1 MLVYHLYVIFCKV
14 SESWGFLG
22 GGLICFLLL
31 SCRSSLLRMPA
42 FSQTCLVDLSSQ
54 SLRLAILF
62 LMVFLS
68 EQVVYFEET

>member
-1 MLVYHLYVIFCKV
+1 VTLRTVAHQAPLSMGVF
-14 SESWGFLG
+14 GG